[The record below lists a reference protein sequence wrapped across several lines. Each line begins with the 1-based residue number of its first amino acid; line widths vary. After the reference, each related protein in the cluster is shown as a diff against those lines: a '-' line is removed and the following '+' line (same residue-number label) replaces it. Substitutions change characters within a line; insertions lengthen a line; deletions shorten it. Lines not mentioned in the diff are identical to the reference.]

1 MTGLRRLPALVAVTA
16 LAALPTLA
24 LAQGAPGYYGDHM
37 MWGGGGWH
45 GWFLG
50 PLMMVFWLALLV
62 GAVIL
67 IQRWLGASGRI
78 EPRRT
83 RAGSDALD
91 ILRARFAKGEIDKAE
106 FEERR
111 ALLES

>member
-1 MTGLRRLPALVAVTA
+1 MRRLSALAAVAA
-16 LAALPTLA
+16 LAALPSPA
-24 LAQGAPGYYGDHM
+24 LAQGAPGYYADHM
-37 MWGGGGWH
+37 MWGGGWH

-67 IQRWLGASGRI
+67 VLRWLGASNRI

-83 RAGSDALD
+83 KAGSDALE
-91 ILRARFAKGEIDKAE
+91 ILRARFAKGEIDMAE

-111 ALLES
+111 ALLGS

>member
-1 MTGLRRLPALVAVTA
+1 MTGLRGLPVLATTAV

-24 LAQGAPGYYGDHM
+24 LAQRGPGYYADH
-37 MWGGGGWH
+37 MWGGGWQ

-50 PLMMVFWLALLV
+50 PMMMLFWLVFLV

-67 IQRWLGASGRI
+67 IARWLGASGRI
-78 EPRRT
+78 EPRGGKT
-83 RAGSDALD
+83 GSDALD

-106 FEERR
+106 YEERR
-111 ALLES
+111 TLLES

>member
-1 MTGLRRLPALVAVTA
+1 MTGLRRLPALASVIA
-16 LAALPTLA
+16 LAALPSLA

-37 MWGGGGWH
+37 MWGGG
-45 GWFLG
+45 WFLM

-67 IQRWLGASGRI
+67 IVRWLGASGRI

-83 RAGSDALD
+83 KAGSDALD

>member
-1 MTGLRRLPALVAVTA
+1 MTGLRRHSALAATAA
-16 LAALPTLA
+16 LAALPSLA

-37 MWGGGGWH
+37 MWGGGGY

-67 IQRWLGASGRI
+67 IARWLGALGGI
-78 EPRRT
+78 EPRPVKS
-83 RAGSDALD
+83 GSGGLD
-91 ILRARFAKGEIDKAE
+91 ILRARFARGEIDKAE

>member
-1 MTGLRRLPALVAVTA
+1 MTGLRRLPALAAIAAFTA
-16 LAALPTLA
+16 LPSLA
-24 LAQGAPGYYGDHM
+24 LAQGAPGYYADHM
-37 MWGGGGWH
+37 MWGSGWH

-62 GAVIL
+62 GAVVL
-67 IQRWLGASGRI
+67 IVRWLGASGRI
-78 EPRRT
+78 EPRLDK
-83 RAGSDALD
+83 AGTGALD

-111 ALLES
+111 ALLGS

>member
-1 MTGLRRLPALVAVTA
+1 MTGVRGLPALAAVIA
-16 LAALPTLA
+16 LAALPSLA
-24 LAQGAPGYYGDHM
+24 LAQGSPGYYGDHM
-37 MWGGGGWH
+37 MWGGGWH

-62 GAVIL
+62 GAVVLIL
-67 IQRWLGASGRI
+67 RWLGASGRI
-78 EPRRT
+78 EPRPGK
-83 RAGSDALD
+83 AGSGALD

>member
-1 MTGLRRLPALVAVTA
+1 MTGFRRLPALAAVAA

-37 MWGGGGWH
+37 MWGGG
-45 GWFLG
+45 WFLM
-50 PLMMVFWLALLV
+50 PLMMVFWFALMV

-67 IQRWLGASGRI
+67 IVRWLGASGRA
-78 EPRRT
+78 EPRRNKPG
-83 RAGSDALD
+83 ADALNL
-91 ILRARFAKGEIDKAE
+91 LRARFAKGEIDKAE

>member
-1 MTGLRRLPALVAVTA
+1 MTGLRRLPALAAVAG

-24 LAQGAPGYYGDHM
+24 PAQGGPGYYADHM
-37 MWGGGGWH
+37 MWGGGY

-62 GAVIL
+62 GAVML
-67 IQRWLGASGRI
+67 ISRWLGASGHI
-78 EPRRT
+78 EPRRAD
-83 RAGSDALD
+83 AGSDALD
-91 ILRARFAKGEIDKAE
+91 IIRARFAKGEIDKVE

-111 ALLES
+111 ALLGS